1 MISCRSSS
9 RKLVL
14 GMCSCSHAQSTTSPG
29 RSASFSEGQ
38 TSSQRLPPQ
47 GQSAWTIPRSAHPQ
61 RSTSNQT
68 LCDRAAR
75 DTIGFHPLP
84 QLAGESVNEFCLPRL
99 RLDRGQRETPLPVIM
114 IPDGDPLF
122 GRSPSTIYGQIA
134 KTEKK
139 RRKTV

>member
-1 MISCRSSS
+1 MIG
-9 RKLVL
+9 V
-14 GMCSCSHAQSTTSPG
+14 G
-29 RSASFSEGQ
+29 
-38 TSSQRLPPQ
+38 
-47 GQSAWTIPRSAHPQ
+47 
-61 RSTSNQT
+61 STSNQT

-122 GRSPSTIYGQIA
+122 GRVSLDDLRTNRKNGE
-134 KTEKK
+134 EKAEN
-139 RRKTV
+139 RVAGN